1 MKATE
6 ILSAEHRVI
15 EQVLDCLERLAEDSE
30 RVGRVDVE
38 SAEKALDFFRNF
50 ADRCHHGKEESHL
63 FPAME
68 AKGFPREG
76 GPTGVMRYEHELGRA
91 RVSAMREAVAG
102 AQAGDAAAVRR
113 FAEHARAY
121 IALLRNHIEKED
133 HCLFTMADQAL
144 DEADQNRLLDAFSRV
159 ESEHI
164 GDGVHER
171 YLRLADELTTRLQIP
186 TRQSSTSGGRCCG
199 H

>member
-1 MKATE
+1 
-6 ILSAEHRVI
+6 
-15 EQVLDCLERLAEDSE
+15 
-30 RVGRVDVE
+30 
-38 SAEKALDFFRNF
+38 
-50 ADRCHHGKEESHL
+50 
-63 FPAME
+63 ME

>member
-15 EQVLDCLERLAEDSE
+15 EQVLDCLERMAEHGE
-30 RVGRVDVE
+30 RSGRIDVE
-38 SAEKALDFFRNF
+38 SAEKAIDFFRNF

-68 AKGFPREG
+68 ARGFPREG
-76 GPTGVMRYEHELGRA
+76 GPTGVMLYEHELGRG
-91 RVSAMREAVAG
+91 RVSAMSEAVAA
-102 AQAGDAAAVRR
+102 AQAGDAAAARR

-121 IALLRNHIEKED
+121 IALLRDHIEKED

-144 DEADQNRLLDAFSRV
+144 DEAEQSRLLEAFSRV
-159 ESEHI
+159 ESEHV
-164 GDGVHER
+164 GAGVHDR
-171 YLRLADELTTRLQIP
+171 YLRLADELAAQFQVP
-186 TRQSSTSGGRCCG
+186 TRESSTSGGRCCG